1 MKGDYRKEVK
11 RKGNKKMEGNDIDR
25 WGNGKE
31 GKGKVNN
38 EGRNNKMKV
47 GNVKL
52 GIRNVNYQ

>member
-1 MKGDYRKEVK
+1 MGK
-11 RKGNKKMEGNDIDR
+11 RKGRKG
-25 WGNGKE
+25 
-31 GKGKVNN
+31 GKVNN

>member
-1 MKGDYRKEVK
+1 
-11 RKGNKKMEGNDIDR
+11 MEGNDIDR